1 VIRTRLSDI
10 KTLGIIY
17 ACKDIYES
25 MLLTDELYDALPNN
39 HTEGATRYGVI
50 VSKLH
55 YHNNLYRFL
64 DRNRDSPSFPNL
76 LEYRAF
82 HRTMQ
87 ARLIRDNPMYQ
98 STYATL
104 ESFRL
109 YGEYNKKVK

>member
-1 VIRTRLSDI
+1 MIRTRLSDI
-10 KTLGIIY
+10 RNLGIIY
-17 ACKDIYES
+17 ACKDVYVS
-25 MLLTDELYDALPNN
+25 KLLTDEEYDNLPER
-39 HTEGATRYGVI
+39 HTKRATPTQI
-50 VSKLH
+50 LSKLH
-55 YHNNLYRFL
+55 YHNKMYDFL
-64 DRNRDSPSFPNL
+64 DNNRDSPSFSNL

-109 YGEYNKKVK
+109 YGEYNKKME